1 MSRGEMRVAESE
13 REGSAAS
20 NRGESEARRY
30 NRWRMGDDR
39 SGKIARGPAGADR
52 RRFAH
57 GRAPWPYLPP
67 RPPAPPTGL
76 ALPAISVVVPT
87 RNGAAFL
94 EECLLSV
101 IHQQYRNV
109 ELIVVDGASTDGTA
123 AILARYAPDL
133 AHVISEPDRGQ
144 SDAINKGMAVARGE
158 LLTWLNHDDLL
169 APDALHLL
177 ALHHRYRPADL
188 YTGALRVFGDAE
200 PFWHMTGCP
209 DGSRLSAG
217 ELLDIEGHWRH
228 GRFWY
233 QPETFFTRDAWLR
246 AGGHVDA
253 SLHYSMDYELWL
265 RMAAAGATVSVIGA
279 ELAWFRRHAGQ
290 KTHDPSAFQDELRQ
304 VRRTFMAAHPDV
316 AIQPAT
322 VPSRPPRLAFA
333 NDIGPRHG
341 AGLAHRRLAD
351 AAAVAGCEV
360 GFLALQ
366 DDAAE
371 LPAAPGQAAFL
382 DQLSAFAP
390 DLVVLGNLH
399 GAGTGAALDLL
410 AAVREGHRTV
420 QVLHDFWP
428 VTGRCAYSGACDLY
442 RTGCDEQCPTPHE
455 YPALPPGRIRA
466 AWEAKQ
472 ALLARAEGAALAA
485 LSPYAAAMAGSAAP
499 GPVLELPAGVDTSV
513 FRPRDAAFARELLGL
528 PEDLALVL
536 ITATNLAE
544 ARKGV
549 DRLVAALDLL
559 PAMHIGVVTI
569 GHGPDVRLASDIPV
583 FPLGYIESE
592 EELAMVYNAVDAVLG
607 GSRDETLGQTFM
619 EAAASGVASVAFD
632 AGGIG
637 AALVDGVT
645 GILVREDTPRA
656 FADAL
661 AALLLEPGRLASLGW
676 SARLWAE
683 GRFSL
688 LAAAHGLST
697 TLAAHGL
704 ITMSPGLAPNP
715 ARRAPAP
722 VYAHASMATS
732 SGTTRRAL
740 GGGDTA
746 ALRADLQRSRAELQ
760 RIYASPS
767 YRLLERAAR
776 LVTAIEANRR
786 LPRPL
791 RRIVSRAAGYLR

>member
-1 MSRGEMRVAESE
+1 MRVAASE
-13 REGSAAS
+13 REGSAVGG
-20 NRGESEARRY
+20 RGESESRRY

-39 SGKIARGPAGADR
+39 TGKNAPGLAGTDR
-52 RRFAH
+52 PRFAY
-57 GRAPWPYLPP
+57 GRAPWPYSPP
-67 RPPAPPTGL
+67 RPPTLPADFP
-76 ALPAISVVVPT
+76 LPAISVVVPT

-101 IHQQYRNV
+101 IHQHYGNV
-109 ELIVVDGASTDGTA
+109 QLIVVDGASTDGTA
-123 AILARYAPDL
+123 AILERYAPHL

-144 SDAINKGMAVARGE
+144 SDAINKGMALARGE

-169 APDALHLL
+169 APNALHIL
-177 ALHHRYRPADL
+177 ALHHRHRPADL
-188 YTGALRVFGDAE
+188 YAGALRVIGDAE

-209 DGSRLSAG
+209 DGSRLSPG
-217 ELLDIEGHWRH
+217 ELLDLEGHWLH

-253 SLHYSMDYELWL
+253 RLHYSMDYELWL
-265 RMAAAGATVSVIGA
+265 RMAAAGAAVSVVGA
-279 ELAWFRRHAGQ
+279 ELARFRRHAEQ
-290 KTHDPSAFQDELRQ
+290 KTHDPSAFQDELRR
-304 VRRTFMAAHPDV
+304 VRRTFMAAHPGA

-322 VPSRPPRLAFA
+322 VSSRPPRLAFA
-333 NDIGPRHG
+333 NDVGPRHG

-351 AAAVAGCEV
+351 AAAVAGCDV
-360 GFLALQ
+360 GVFALQ
-366 DDAAE
+366 DEAAE
-371 LPAAPGQAAFL
+371 SRPAAGHAAFL
-382 DQLSAFAP
+382 EHLTRFDP

-410 AAVREGHRTV
+410 AAVRDRHRTL

-428 VTGRCAYSGACDLY
+428 VTGRCAYPGACGLY
-442 RTGCDEQCPTPHE
+442 RTGCDDRCPTAGE
-455 YPALPPGRIRA
+455 YPALPPERIRT
-466 AWEAKQ
+466 AWDAKQ
-472 ALLARAEGAALAA
+472 ALLSRGVSPALAA
-485 LSPYAAAMAGSAAP
+485 LSPYAASVAGSAAP
-499 GPVLELPAGVDTSV
+499 AGAVIELSAGVDTSV

-528 PEDLALVL
+528 ASDRALLL
-536 ITATNLAE
+536 ITATNLADT
-544 ARKGV
+544 RKGV
-549 DRLVAALDLL
+549 DRLAAALDLL
-559 PAMHIGVVTI
+559 PAMHIGIVTV
-569 GHGPDVRLASDIPV
+569 GHGPDLRLASGIPV

-619 EAAASGVASVAFD
+619 EAAASGVPSVAFE

-645 GILVREDTPRA
+645 GVLVRGDTPRA

-661 AALLLEPGRLASLGW
+661 GALLVEPGRREALGW

-697 TLAAHGL
+697 TLATHGL
-704 ITMSPGLAPNP
+704 ITITPGLAPDP
-715 ARRAPAP
+715 TRRAPAP
-722 VYAHASMATS
+722 VYAQASLATT
-732 SGTTRRAL
+732 SGAPRRRL
-740 GGGDTA
+740 GGSDTST
-746 ALRADLQRSRAELQ
+746 LRADLQRTRAELQ
-760 RIYASPS
+760 RVYASPS
-767 YRLLERAAR
+767 YRLLEHASR
-776 LVTAIEANRR
+776 LVRAIETNRR
-786 LPRPL
+786 LPRHL